1 MANCTEISPGQPLK
15 PWQQFGL
22 KLVSRIYGGR
32 DVVVA
37 VDLTESVGL
46 NAEGRLR
53 LTQIIN
59 DSLQSGDL
67 VYVLLFAS
75 KVNPLQSDRNPINLD
90 SGIKFRHKPEVIKQ
104 IVNTLP
110 FNSEIQ
116 FNNTDIQNAE
126 LFTYRELAR
135 LNHCRLVGSIPL
147 KPQSVVWL
155 TDAPLLTEPGID
167 SATWIET
174 PANSPF
180 RKSNSQLSQERQ
192 SWLRTLPLN
201 KRSQTITTDNNR
213 TYQLSVVDLPA
224 TVQEFCTPAPVG
236 KETCLVTPYIVKM
249 LWLPTLVLAAI
260 LIAGGLYSRYLF
272 SLNKKWKL
280 KISFDSDGNIEPR
293 TCYLKHGQ
301 KIALGSNNL
310 KDIYCPGEDIRGY
323 LHRKGNK
330 LYLKPTKNAPPI
342 LYRDREL
349 TKEELINSGRFKI
362 NCPERGKDFDISIKV
377 VK

>member
-1 MANCTEISPGQPLK
+1 MSNCAEISPGQPLK
-15 PWQQFGL
+15 TWQQFGL
-22 KLVSRIYGGR
+22 KLASRIYGGR

-53 LTQIIN
+53 LTQIIK
-59 DSLQSGDL
+59 DSLQPGDL
-67 VYVLLFAS
+67 VYVVPFAS
-75 KVNPLQSDRNPINLD
+75 KVNPLQSDRNAIALD
-90 SGIKFRHKPEVIKQ
+90 NGIKFRRKPEVIEQ

-110 FNSEIQ
+110 FESEIQ

-126 LFTYRELAR
+126 LFAYRELAR
-135 LNHCRLVGSIPL
+135 LNQCRLVGSIPL

-155 TDAPLLTEPGID
+155 TDAPLLTEAGID

-180 RKSNSQLSQERQ
+180 RQSESQLSQERQ
-192 SWLRTLPLN
+192 SWLQTLPLN
-201 KRSQTITTDNNR
+201 KRSQVITTDDNR
-213 TYQLSVVDLPA
+213 TYQLSIVDIPPIA
-224 TVQEFCTPAPVG
+224 QEFCTPAPGG

-249 LWLPTLVLAAI
+249 LWLPTLILAAL
-260 LIAGGLYSRYLF
+260 LIAGGFYGKYLI
-272 SLNKKWKL
+272 SLKKKWKL
-280 KISFDSDGNIEPR
+280 KVSFDSDDNIEPR

-301 KIALGSNNL
+301 KIAIGSNDL
-310 KDIYCPGEDIRGY
+310 SAISCPGEDIRGY
-323 LHRKGNK
+323 LYRKGNK
-330 LYLKPTKNAPPI
+330 LYLKPTKNAPI

-349 TKEELINSGRFKI
+349 NKEELIERDRFKL
-362 NCPERGKDFDISIKV
+362 NCPERGKNFDISVKV